1 MVRFTWRF
9 VLYFACLPCQAWR
22 WTSEFAEQ
30 LNPKWRDDTKSSC
43 YFLFRL
49 FLIVYGSP
57 HQRPCDRLFFNGAV
71 TWSVLQRCA
80 GHLHHPRRGRSS
92 SCTKVIVTSLWQ
104 CWIHPGMILNDSKS
118 FSGPL
123 PIYDFNSA
131 LHVNLPCHCEDRLED
146 HEKGEDWHLI
156 ALLNGYMSDLT
167 DTTPHRFAAHL
178 CEASFGAPSKSLYL
192 GWVSWVELCQSYHCA
207 SLPSTCCF

>member
-1 MVRFTWRF
+1 MSGTMNFVDLKPALASSVCLKKTIPFMVRFAWRF
-9 VLYFACLPCQAWR
+9 VLYFACLPCQAWW
-22 WTSEFAEQ
+22 WTSKSAEH

-43 YFLFRL
+43 HFSFRMFLLLYVF
-49 FLIVYGSP
+49 P
-57 HQRPCDRLFFNGAV
+57 HQRPCDRPFFNGAV

-104 CWIHPGMILNDSKS
+104 CWIHAGMILNDSKS

-131 LHVNLPCHCEDRLED
+131 LHVNLPCHLWGSITRSWERWRLALDRTTQRL
-146 HEKGEDWHLI
+146 HVGF
-156 ALLNGYMSDLT
+156 NRY
-167 DTTPHRFAAHL
+167 DT
-178 CEASFGAPSKSLYL
+178 ASI
-192 GWVSWVELCQSYHCA
+192 
-207 SLPSTCCF
+207 CCPPLWS

>member
-1 MVRFTWRF
+1 M
-9 VLYFACLPCQAWR
+9 
-22 WTSEFAEQ
+22 
-30 LNPKWRDDTKSSC
+30 
-43 YFLFRL
+43 
-49 FLIVYGSP
+49 FLIFNVSP

-104 CWIHPGMILNDSKS
+104 CWIHAWMILNDSKS

-207 SLPSTCCF
+207 SLPSTWCF